1 MLHGSRISAGE
12 ALDYRH
18 QQLSCTVITV
28 TPMQVS
34 NNQFPSTRK
43 NGLCIQVW
51 FQLRQ
56 VTLYSCTCIFF
67 PFSSPIICFNSQ
79 STSNTRHVSMKIA
92 DVLSIGKISQP
103 VQDHLLLILFHL
115 FIGGSCGRKTAYCCH
130 QRRHGGLRG
139 LASSCESKFYRGFG
153 ICHAHLASV
162 PQTVFWPNLY
172 RVKDID
178 VVHDVPKHFF
188 RQTYRYID
196 II

>member
-18 QQLSCTVITV
+18 QQLSCTLFIV

-67 PFSSPIICFNSQ
+67 SLQFSENMFQLAKYIQHKTCLDENRRCFE
-79 STSNTRHVSMKIA
+79 
-92 DVLSIGKISQP
+92 LGKISQP
-103 VQDHLLLILFHL
+103 VQDHLFLILFHL

-139 LASSCESKFYRGFG
+139 LASSCESKFCRGFG
-153 ICHAHLASV
+153 ICHTHVAFV
-162 PQTVFWPNLY
+162 PQTFFRPNLY

-188 RQTYRYID
+188 RRTYRHID